1 MFLNVYPLLLQQI
14 AIITVLED
22 FVNEKE
28 YFTFIVAY
36 LIISVTGIYLLQQT
50 PNQVANLG
58 GHGNIN
64 ASMGIMLLTEYS
76 RASQLEEDVGNL
88 CSNYRV
94 LASLCQNYPESMTIK
109 DIKFRG

>member
-36 LIISVTGIYLLQQT
+36 LIISDTGIYLL
-50 PNQVANLG
+50 
-58 GHGNIN
+58 
-64 ASMGIMLLTEYS
+64 
-76 RASQLEEDVGNL
+76 
-88 CSNYRV
+88 
-94 LASLCQNYPESMTIK
+94 
-109 DIKFRG
+109 